1 MDRVFRILDEEGY
14 TPKALGH
21 RDLDQGQIARLTG
34 LREGTVMSI
43 HVFAEEWCEN
53 YRPKKCPSS
62 HH

>member
-1 MDRVFRILDEEGY
+1 MDRVFRILDKEGY

-34 LREGTVMSI
+34 LYEGTVMSI

-53 YRPKKCPSS
+53 HRPKKRPSS